1 VTTRRQLGRR
11 EFLASVAA
19 SMAIVGVAGGQQGA
33 PQVDAQGQTTQG
45 NLFDMDQGAFRPVT
59 LPPKPGAAPSM
70 SDADRDTLEHSLRCM
85 CGCTLDVYTCRTT
98 DFSCA
103 VSPAMHRDVMALV
116 TGGHGARDIL
126 DAFVGR
132 YGERVLMSPVKEGF
146 NWLGYLAPFLALG
159 SGAVLVAALIRR
171 WGARAARAAPVAAA
185 GPAGVDASPEEL
197 ARLNAAVRDDG

>member
-1 VTTRRQLGRR
+1 MSARASVGRR
-11 EFLASVAA
+11 EFIATVASSIALARI
-19 SMAIVGVAGGQQGA
+19 AIGQQTTSGT
-33 PQVDAQGQTTQG
+33 AQGEPTQG
-45 NLFDMDQGAFRPVT
+45 NLFDMDQGAFRPVR

-70 SDADRDTLEHSLRCM
+70 SAAERDALEHGLRCM

-103 VSPAMHRDVMALV
+103 VSPAMHRDIMALV
-116 TGGHGARDIL
+116 AGGHGSREIL

-146 NWLGYLAPFLALG
+146 NWLGYVAPFVALG

-171 WGARAARAAPVAAA
+171 WGARAARTAAVVVSPGAIAAT
-185 GPAGVDASPEEL
+185 PEEL
-197 ARLNAAVRDDG
+197 ERLNAAIRDDD